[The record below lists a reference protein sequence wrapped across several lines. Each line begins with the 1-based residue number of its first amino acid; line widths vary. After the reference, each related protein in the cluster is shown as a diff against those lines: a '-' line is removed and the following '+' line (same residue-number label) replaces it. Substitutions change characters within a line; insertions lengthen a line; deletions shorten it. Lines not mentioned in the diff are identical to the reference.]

1 MGQMP
6 NFVSQSLRFGT
17 YLANVCPTD
26 APRLDTE
33 DTDMEENA
41 PETKAP
47 RWPYTSWKT
56 VFNLITRFEGDGAL
70 PPRIDRSVLG
80 GSEGQKTQTMAG
92 LRFLGLIGE
101 NGQVTPLFQQ
111 LVSNQKERPQ
121 IIRGILEQMYPEAIK
136 RGKENATTKQL
147 EETFTG
153 LSGDTLRKA
162 MTFYLHAAKFAGVKI
177 SPHFKIPSG
186 FRSPSAARKQRS
198 GNGSEAGTMET
209 PATPPA
215 GTPVVDAKARYL
227 DMLLDRASKDDQL
240 NTELL
245 DRIEKL
251 LGYPP
256 DSDE

>member
-1 MGQMP
+1 M
-6 NFVSQSLRFGT
+6 
-17 YLANVCPTD
+17 
-26 APRLDTE
+26 E
-33 DTDMEENA
+33 DNA
-41 PETKAP
+41 PDAKNA

-56 VFNLITRFEGDGAL
+56 VFNLLARFEGDAAL

-92 LRFLGLIGE
+92 LRFLGLIRE

-111 LVSNQKERPQ
+111 LVNNEKDRPQ
-121 IIRGILEQMYPEAIK
+121 IMRGILEEVYPEAIK

-162 MTFYLHAAKFAGVKI
+162 MTFYLHAAKFAGVKV
-177 SPHFKIPSG
+177 SPYFKIPSG

-198 GNGSEAGTMET
+198 GNGGEAATTET

-215 GTPVVDAKARYL
+215 TSVTDAKTRYL
-227 DMLLDRASKDDQL
+227 DMLLERASKDDKL
-240 NTELL
+240 DTELL
-245 DRIEKL
+245 DRIERL
-251 LGYPP
+251 LGTQTPT
-256 DSDE
+256 E